1 MPVDK
6 LAEER
11 YLDLKS
17 DINLL
22 FKKVDRLLEKMD
34 AHIVE
39 DTAAHSLVQ
48 QHVQQIETLNE
59 KVIEGNGQPSISNQ
73 LTQLIAWS
81 KSFESSIKLERKF
94 LYAVLGALCVAV
106 FVI

>member
-1 MPVDK
+1 MDDK

-17 DINLL
+17 DISVL
-22 FKKVDRLLEKMD
+22 FKKLDKLIDKMESHVAED
-34 AHIVE
+34 A
-39 DTAAHSLVQ
+39 AAHVEIKRHSMQL
-48 QHVQQIETLNE
+48 ETLNQ
-59 KVIEGNGQPSISNQ
+59 KVIEGNGQPSISMQ
-73 LTQLIAWS
+73 LAQLLTWS
-81 KSFESSIKLERKF
+81 TSFEKSIKLERKF